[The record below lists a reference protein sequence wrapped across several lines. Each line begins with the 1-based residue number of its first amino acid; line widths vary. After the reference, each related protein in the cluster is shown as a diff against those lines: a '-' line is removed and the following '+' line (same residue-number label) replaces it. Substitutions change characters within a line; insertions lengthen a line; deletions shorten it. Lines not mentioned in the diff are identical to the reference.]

1 MQGYVRLSEQNN
13 PVPVFTAGAVRHDG
27 KAGSKTE
34 GCVVMGDQQSEKAYE
49 ENRLKRTLSLAA
61 EQLKAAK
68 EAAERTKSEIMEA
81 KEEMREDAT
90 HGIISLSSTED
101 FEAIVELSQ
110 YQNPI
115 LSRIADYEGKEH
127 QIRLLERM
135 MMSPYFARIDFLFEG
150 EDGAEEIYIGRTS
163 LKRGNT
169 QEMEVYDWRSPVAS
183 VFYRFMTGKAFYDAP
198 CGRIAGEVTKKRQ
211 YEIKNGT
218 LAYFFDADVEIV
230 DEFLRQLLSQNT
242 TAKMKAIVETIQ
254 REQDAAIRDM
264 ESDLLMV
271 QGVAG
276 SGKTSIAL
284 HRAAYL
290 MYQGLQNKLAAN
302 QIMII
307 SPNRVFE
314 QYISGVLPE
323 LGEEQVKSA
332 VFDDLLR
339 GIILEKK
346 IQPRNEFLEKLLMC
360 PDNAG
365 TMKKSIRFKTSE
377 RFWQMLDCFISDI
390 PDRWVKLEDVIY
402 EGKCVVSGRM
412 LKEKL
417 RKAVSGGGGRVPIPL
432 GVRLE
437 QLEEYVLECAFGG
450 TKSRGVR
457 AEMSAVRQEVQ
468 RMLKLDIPALYFRLF
483 QEDDYVWEL
492 INEAERVGVYAD
504 GDRKNGSVHTSSG
517 ERQNG
522 SVHTSNEER
531 ENGSTHTPDGD
542 RQGAPDD
549 ASKSTEDMFRQEL
562 REIRAYTL
570 QNMEAG
576 SRLQYDD
583 AVAIAYLYLRIFGT
597 EEYRMIRQVVIDEA
611 QDYYPLQYRIFG
623 LLFPKAKFTVLGD
636 QNQTIEK
643 QEDDSFY
650 ERIAGILDHKTSST
664 VLLNKSFRCTNEIL
678 NFSLRFLPKQ
688 EPEACGPEIKSFNR
702 SGDEVVVAEADS
714 TGELTDKITEEI
726 EICRK
731 RGYGSIGLLCKTEA
745 KAAGLYQK
753 LKPLTDVR
761 LIRSGSVPDL
771 QGVFLIPLYMAK
783 GLEFDAVI
791 LCDADSSYY
800 DEDDRHLLYVACTRA
815 LHRLSVFC
823 VKERSPFL

>member
-1 MQGYVRLSEQNN
+1 
-13 PVPVFTAGAVRHDG
+13 
-27 KAGSKTE
+27 
-34 GCVVMGDQQSEKAYE
+34 MGDQQSEKAYE
-49 ENRLKRTLSLAA
+49 ENRLKQTLSLAA

-68 EAAERTKSEIMEA
+68 EAAERTRSEIMEA

-115 LSRIADYEGKEH
+115 SSRIADYEGKEH

-135 MMSPYFARIDFLFEG
+135 MKSPYFARIDFLFEG
-150 EDGAEEIYIGRTS
+150 EDEAEEIYIGRTS

-183 VFYRFMTGKAFYDAP
+183 VFYRFMTEKAFYDAP
-198 CGRIAGEVTKKRQ
+198 GGRIKGEVTKKRQ

-264 ESDLLMV
+264 ENDLLMV

-307 SPNRVFE
+307 SPNKVFE

-339 GIILEKK
+339 GIIREKK
-346 IQPRNEFLEKLLMC
+346 IQPRNEFLETLLLR
-360 PDNAG
+360 PDNAE

-377 RFWQMLDCFISDI
+377 QFRAILDRFISDI
-390 PDRWVKLEDVIY
+390 PDRWMRLEDVFY
-402 EGKCVVSGRM
+402 EGKCVASGRI
-412 LKEKL
+412 LKERL
-417 RKAVSGGGGRVPIPL
+417 RKSASGGGGRAQVPL

-437 QLEEYVLECAFGG
+437 QLEEYVLECAFGS
-450 TKSRGVR
+450 TNKRGVR

-483 QEDDYVWEL
+483 QEEDYVWKL
-492 INEAERVGVYAD
+492 INRAER
-504 GDRKNGSVHTSSG
+504 
-517 ERQNG
+517 
-522 SVHTSNEER
+522 
-531 ENGSTHTPDGD
+531 
-542 RQGAPDD
+542 GAG
-549 ASKSTEDMFRQEL
+549 ASESTEVMLGQEL

-576 SRLQYDD
+576 NRLQYDD
-583 AVAIAYLYLRIFGT
+583 AIAVAYLYLRIFGT
-597 EEYRMIRQVVIDEA
+597 EEFRMIRQVVIDEA
-611 QDYYPLQYRIFG
+611 QDYYPLQYRICN

-643 QEDDSFY
+643 REDSLFY
-650 ERIAGILDHKTSST
+650 ERIAGILDHKTSSM

-678 NFSLRFLPKQ
+678 NFSLRFLLGQ
-688 EPEACGPEIKSFNR
+688 ESEACGPEIKSFNR
-702 SGDEVVVAEADS
+702 SGDEVVVAAADS
-714 TGELTDKITEEI
+714 AGELIEKITEEI
-726 EICRK
+726 EICREH
-731 RGYGSIGLLCKTEA
+731 GYGSVGLLCKTEA
-745 KAAGLYQK
+745 RAAGLYQK
-753 LKPLTDVR
+753 LKPVTDVR
-761 LIRSGSVPDL
+761 LVRSGSVPDL
-771 QGVFLIPLYMAK
+771 QGVFLIPIYMAK

-791 LCDADSSYY
+791 LCDADSGNYY
-800 DEDDRHLLYVACTRA
+800 DEDDKNLLYVACTRA

-823 VKERSPFL
+823 VKERSPLL